1 MSIAPE
7 IPPGHEAAAA
17 ELAEL
22 DLARREH
29 WVAQLDRHAAAR
41 AGQPAIRYQG
51 TTLTWRDFA
60 DRVRRLAD
68 ALARRGVGRGDR
80 VAVMSGNRPEFL
92 ESVLAANRLGAIAVP
107 LNFRLSGLEVA
118 FILRDCGAVVLVV
131 DTLCAPA
138 ATAALSQLTVPP
150 NTGQPRVLAIG
161 VDLAGLGLA
170 DTEAYEDLL
179 IEPGA
184 PAARLD
190 VSEDSAALIMY
201 TSGTTG
207 HPKGAV
213 LTHHNLRAQSLTVI
227 RAFGYTGEGE
237 VNAVASPLFH
247 IAAIGSVAP
256 IIQIGG
262 TLVIVPTGAFNSGR
276 LLDTV
281 EAEAVTSLFLV
292 PAQWQAVC
300 DDPTLPGR
308 DLSRLGVT
316 SWGAAPASDTLLRQ
330 MADCFPG
337 ALNVAAFG
345 QTEMS
350 PVTCVL
356 DGRDALRKLGSVGLP
371 VPGVSVRV
379 VDTALRDVAPGEVG
393 EIVYRGPGLMR
404 EYWNNPAA
412 TAEAFRGGWF
422 HSGDLVIRDEEGY
435 VWVVDRVKD
444 MIISGGENIYCAE
457 VENVLAAHPSIA
469 EVAVVGQPDPRWGET
484 PVAFAVLRP
493 AVTPLDLAEL
503 RDWASARLARYKLPT
518 VLVMAE
524 VLPRNAS
531 GKVLK
536 GELRK
541 QCPASTAPADGS
553 D

>member
-1 MSIAPE
+1 M
-7 IPPGHEAAAA
+7 GHE

-41 AGQPAIRYQG
+41 GGQPAIRFNG
-51 TTLTWRDFA
+51 TTLTWRDFG

-80 VAVMSGNRPEFL
+80 VAVLSGNRPEFL
-92 ESVLAANRLGAIAVP
+92 ESVLAASRLGAVAVP
-107 LNFRLSGLEVA
+107 LNFRLSGPEVA
-118 FILRDCGAVVLVV
+118 FILRDSGAAVLVV
-131 DTLCAPA
+131 DGLCAPA
-138 ATAALSQLTVPP
+138 AAAALPLLSAR
-150 NTGQPRVLAIG
+150 PRVVAIG
-161 VDLAGLGLA
+161 ADLAGA
-170 DTEAYEDLL
+170 EAYEDVLA
-179 IEPGA
+179 EPGT
-184 PAARLD
+184 PAARPD
-190 VSEDSAALIMY
+190 IAEDSAALIMY

-213 LTHHNLRAQSLTVI
+213 LTHHNLRAQSLTII
-227 RAFGYTGEGE
+227 RAFGFTGDGE
-237 VNAVASPLFH
+237 VNAVAAPLFH

-256 IIQIGG
+256 VIQIGG
-262 TLVIVPTGAFNSGR
+262 TVVIVPTGAFSSGP
-276 LLDTV
+276 LLDTI

-308 DLSRLGVT
+308 DLSRLRVT

-330 MADCFPG
+330 MASCFPG

-356 DGRDALRKLGSVGLP
+356 DGKDALRKLGSVGLP

-379 VDTALRDVAPGEVG
+379 VDTAMRDVAPGEVG

-412 TAEAFRGGWF
+412 TAEAFHGGWF
-422 HSGDLVIRDEEGY
+422 HSGDLVTRDDEGY
-435 VWVVDRVKD
+435 VWVVDRIKD

-457 VENVLAAHPSIA
+457 VENVLAAHPGIA

-484 PVAFAVLRP
+484 PVVFAVLRP
-493 AVTPLDLAEL
+493 PAASLGLEEL
-503 RDWASARLARYKLPT
+503 RGWASARLARYKLPT
-518 VLVMAE
+518 ALVIVAG
-524 VLPRNAS
+524 LPRNAS
-531 GKVLK
+531 GKVMK

-541 QCPASTAPADGS
+541 QCPASAGPAEGPA
-553 D
+553 

>member
-1 MSIAPE
+1 MPSAPE
-7 IPPGHEAAAA
+7 IPGWPEYDATSAA

-41 AGQPAIRYQG
+41 GGQPAIRYQG
-51 TTLTWRDFA
+51 TTLTWHDFG

-68 ALARRGVGRGDR
+68 ALARRAVGRGDR

-92 ESVLAANRLGAIAVP
+92 ESVLAASRLGAIAVP
-107 LNFRLSGLEVA
+107 LNFRLSGPEVA
-118 FILRDCGAVVLVV
+118 FILRDCAAAVLVV
-131 DTLCAPA
+131 DGLCAPA
-138 ATAALSQLTVPP
+138 AAAALSQLTVRPL
-150 NTGQPRVLAIG
+150 VVAIG
-161 VDLAGLGLA
+161 AGLAGAGLA
-170 DTEAYEDLL
+170 GAEAYEDVLA
-179 IEPGA
+179 EPGA
-184 PAARLD
+184 PAVRTD
-190 VSEDSAALIMY
+190 VPEDAAALIMY

-227 RAFGYTGEGE
+227 RAFGYTGDGE

-262 TLVIVPTGAFNSGR
+262 TLVIVPTGAFSSGL
-276 LLDTV
+276 LLDTI

-308 DLSRLGVT
+308 DLSRLRVT
-316 SWGAAPASDTLLRQ
+316 SWGAAPAADTLLRQ
-330 MADCFPG
+330 MAASFPG

-356 DGRDALRKLGSVGLP
+356 EGKDALRKLGSVGRP
-371 VPGVSVRV
+371 VPGVSARV
-379 VDTALRDVAPGEVG
+379 VDTAMRDVAPGDVG

-422 HSGDLVIRDEEGY
+422 HSGDLVTRDEEGY

-457 VENVLAAHPSIA
+457 VENVLAAHPAISQ
-469 EVAVVGQPDPRWGET
+469 VSVVGQPDARWGET

-493 AVTPLDLAEL
+493 PATSLGLGEL
-503 RDWASARLARYKLPT
+503 RGWASARLARYKLPT
-518 VLVMAE
+518 ALVIVAD
-524 VLPRNAS
+524 LPRNAS
-531 GKVLK
+531 GKVMK
-536 GELRK
+536 GELRR
-541 QCPASTAPADGS
+541 QCPGSALPADGPA